1 MLGPNIG
8 MFRSRNVRDVLR
20 PQTPEEVQDIVGK
33 SDGVSFHVFSTG
45 RNWGLGSREPARD
58 NVVALDLGALDRIR
72 AVNVE
77 QGWAVIEPGVTQ
89 AQLAGQLE
97 GTDRIVNLTA
107 SSSHTSIVGNILD
120 RGVGLRRP
128 RIDDLLGLEVVLPD
142 GELVHV
148 GWWPNGGPP
157 YAAGLGPSLLHAFV
171 QSHLGVVTAAVV
183 RLPPR
188 PEAVR
193 VVWLQFQPEHL
204 SSAIGVFQRWV
215 RQGLA
220 KNSLRVYNPAA
231 SIAYRG
237 RPGEYLAHVCVDGTV
252 RAVDALSAIIVDEA
266 EESGLF
272 TTVWDS
278 TVPDLAEPDRKIARL
293 VDQEYVGVPDTDDYL
308 LTTKTGHPIEQMDEK
323 AGLVFFLPIVPISS
337 DSIQRSEQLLQQM
350 HDDTGVRY
358 GATYF
363 TLDTD
368 LALAIVALRF
378 ERTEEEAER
387 AHQALDSLY
396 ESFAAAGFTMC
407 RIDVDHAEWAD
418 KLSPDA
424 KGRQLVRRIKDLLD
438 PDQVIAPG
446 RYH

>member
-8 MFRSRNVRDVLR
+8 MFRSRTVLDVLR
-20 PQTPEEVQDIVGK
+20 PRTAQEVRDIVAEA
-33 SDGVSFHVFSTG
+33 DGVSLHVFSTG

-58 NVVALDLGALDRIR
+58 DVVALDLGALDEIR
-72 AVNVE
+72 AVDVE
-77 QGWAVIEPGVTQ
+77 QGWAVVEPGVTQ
-89 AQLAGQLE
+89 ARLAERLA
-97 GTDRIVNLTA
+97 GTDRIVNITA
-107 SSSHTSIVGNILD
+107 SSAHTSVVGNILD

-128 RIDDLLGLEVVLPD
+128 RVDDLIGLEVVLPD

-171 QSHLGVVTAAVV
+171 QSNLGVVTAAVV

-193 VVWLQFQPEHL
+193 VVWLQFAPHDL
-204 SSAIGVFQRWV
+204 SPAVEVLRRWV

-220 KNSLRVYNPAA
+220 KNSLRVYDPAA
-231 SIAYRG
+231 SVAYRG
-237 RPGEYLAHVCVDGTV
+237 RPGEYLVHVCVDGTA
-252 RAVDALSAIIVDEA
+252 RAVDALSAIVVDEA
-266 EESGLF
+266 RESGLF
-272 TTVWDS
+272 TAVWDS
-278 TVPDLAEPDRKIARL
+278 STPDLAEPDRELARL
-293 VDQEYVGVPDTDDYL
+293 VDLEYVGEPDPGDHL
-308 LTTKTGHPIEQMDEK
+308 LSAKIGHPVEQADEK
-323 AGLVFFLPIVPISS
+323 AGLAFFLPVVPISGAAV
-337 DSIQRSEQLLQQM
+337 QRSEQLLRRM
-350 HDDTGVRY
+350 HEDTGVRH

-368 LALAIVALRF
+368 LALAIIALRF
-378 ERTEEEAER
+378 ERNEEEVDR
-387 AHQALDSLY
+387 AHRALDSLY

-424 KGRQLVRRIKDLLD
+424 AGRRLVRRIKDLLD
-438 PDQVIAPG
+438 PDRVIAPG